1 MAADGTIAITLEV
14 NPEDA
19 NAGLGLVNKALEGF
33 AKQAKESG
41 KDFSAMIGDV
51 DAAAKQ
57 LSKQTGA
64 SFKETK
70 KAISDFQKQTTADTK
85 RLAKEQ
91 QKAAKEVAKANGAN
105 VVGLDTLR
113 DKTGEFDS
121 AIKGAASGVDLF
133 SKSAGKNLWF
143 LGEMSG
149 GIEGGARL
157 TKLFGGAASKLAL
170 PLGLMGVAAVGVG
183 AAIFGMG
190 KKARGAKVDMEA
202 LGDALEAARTSAL
215 SVEGVK
221 LEIAVQQG
229 EMEQLEAD
237 FMKIEEQVKQSYK
250 SRLDQT
256 DAFFKE
262 HIDAVESALKKEK
275 KLEEKLE
282 NEQKGARRHHIR
294 KDLEKARK
302 ARIKATDALKEE
314 QAAFSKGAKAW
325 RKVRANMEEEIKLR
339 KKLNQLFQIDKSD
352 KEDEDEKEERRA
364 RRKARKDK
372 ADAKA
377 LKVQQKRIRVADLL
391 AQSQGALAVA
401 ERQYAK
407 EIEEITRLDADLGL
421 SSEKTA
427 ELVAAAWKKR
437 TDAIEAAETK
447 TEKST
452 EKMQEMTQKEADQLL
467 LMGQSNIDVIKN
479 QYDER
484 HDKLTTALEAE
495 LITFEQFLI
504 AEKALQA
511 KYNDDMMAAEVQA
524 IQDRIQLVGNFANQ
538 LGDLTAAGIEQTL
551 QGIEQQEKAAL
562 ARAGD
567 DLEAQEQIRKEYEA
581 RRKTELASA
590 FKLQKGVDIASAIMS
605 GASAAIG
612 ALAPPPKG
620 MGPNAAGLAMAALV
634 AATTGTQVATIAA
647 QQPAFHQGGIV
658 GGIGDQQITAQGGE
672 VVLNR
677 EAVAALGGAASA
689 NSLNAGGGGGGAVVV
704 QMTYKQRVFDAVV
717 ADNIAKGG
725 PLRSALNRSARAGRR
740 GRIGGL
746 L

>member
-1 MAADGTIAITLEV
+1 MATDGTIAITLEV

-19 NAGLGLVNKALEGF
+19 NAGLNLVNKALEGF

-41 KDFSAMIGDV
+41 KDFSEMIGDV

-70 KAISDFQKQTTADTK
+70 KAIRDFQKQAAADTK

-91 QKAAKEVAKANGAN
+91 QKAAKEMEKANGSN
-105 VVGLDTLR
+105 IVGIETLS

-143 LGEMSG
+143 LGEMAG

-202 LGDALEAARTSAL
+202 LADALEAARTSAL

-262 HIDAVESALKKEK
+262 HIDLVDKLTKKEID
-275 KLEEKLE
+275 LE
-282 NEQKGARRHHIR
+282 NKYDNARAAKRFDIR
-294 KDLEKARK
+294 KQIEATSKKRK
-302 ARIKATDALKEE
+302 AAVKDLKAE
-314 QAAFSKGAKAW
+314 QAAFTKGAKAW

-339 KKLNQLFQIDKSD
+339 KKLNQLLQIDKST
-352 KEDEDEKEERRA
+352 KEDDDDAEDRRA

-377 LKVQQKRIRVADLL
+377 LEVQKKRIRVADML

-467 LMGQSNIDVIKN
+467 LMGQSNIDVLKD
-479 QYDER
+479 QYDQR

-511 KYNDDMMAAEVQA
+511 KYSDDMMAAEVQA

>member
-19 NAGLGLVNKALEGF
+19 NAGLNLVNKALEGF

-41 KDFSAMIGDV
+41 KDFSEMIGDV

-70 KAISDFQKQTTADTK
+70 KAISDFQKKTTADTK

-91 QKAAKEVAKANGAN
+91 QKAAKEMAKANGSN
-105 VVGLDTLR
+105 IVGIETLS

-143 LGEMSG
+143 LGEMAG

-170 PLGLMGVAAVGVG
+170 PLGIMGVAAVGVG

-190 KKARGAKVDMEA
+190 KKARGATVDMEA
-202 LGDALEAARTSAL
+202 LADALEAARTSAL

-250 SRLDQT
+250 GRLDQT

-262 HIDAVESALKKEK
+262 HIDLVDKLTKKEID
-275 KLEEKLE
+275 LE
-282 NEQKGARRHHIR
+282 NKYDKARAAQRFDIGKQIDATSKKR
-294 KDLEKARK
+294 KAAVKDLEA
-302 ARIKATDALKEE
+302 E

-325 RKVRANMEEEIKLR
+325 RKVRADMEEEIKLR
-339 KKLNQLFQIDKSD
+339 KRLNQLFQIDKSN
-352 KEDEDEKEERRA
+352 KEDDDDAEERRA

-372 ADAKA
+372 ADAEA
-377 LKVQQKRIRVADLL
+377 LKVQQKRIRVADML

-427 ELVAAAWKKR
+427 ELILGAYKKR

-447 TEKST
+447 TEEST
-452 EKMQEMTQKEADQLL
+452 EKIREMTQKEADALVQLQ
-467 LMGQSNIDVIKN
+467 QSTTDKIAAEYK
-479 QYDER
+479 ER
-484 HDKLTTALEAE
+484 TDQLTTALDLN
-495 LITFEQFLI
+495 LITIEEFNAKEKELREQHN
-504 AEKALQA
+504 A
-511 KYNDDMMAAEVQA
+511 DMMTAEVKA
-524 IQDRIQLVGNFANQ
+524 IQDRMKLVGDFSNQ

-551 QGIEQQEKAAL
+551 QGIEQEEKAAL

-581 RRKTELASA
+581 RRKTELAGA
-590 FKLQKGVDIASAIMS
+590 FKLQKGVEIASAMMS

-612 ALAPPPKG
+612 ALAPPPTG
-620 MGPNAAGLAMAALV
+620 LGPNAAGLAMAALV

-689 NSLNAGGGGGGAVVV
+689 NSLNAGGGSGGAVVV